1 MEEYMNKAVEL
12 LSSADIYMVAV
23 AGVLVAL
30 LPIIRKTKTKTDDKI
45 ADRILAVI
53 NKVRSYLPSKKSK

>member
-1 MEEYMNKAVEL
+1 MNKAVEL

>member
-53 NKVRSYLPSKKSK
+53 DKVRSYLPSKKSK

>member
-30 LPIIRKTKTKTDDKI
+30 LPIIRKTKTKTGDKI